1 MIEMETHMK
10 DFEFY
15 TPTKVIFGREKENQV
30 GEIIKSYGFQKV
42 LVHFGGQ
49 SAKKSG
55 LLDRVLK
62 SLDEAGI
69 AHAQL
74 GGVQANPTL
83 EMVRKG
89 IALCLEE
96 KVDFVLAVGGGSV
109 IDSSKD
115 IANGAASPEVD
126 VWDFS
131 MKKQTVAKSLPVGVI
146 LTLAAAGSEMSS
158 SCVITDE
165 KTGMKRGYNS
175 EYNRPLFAIENPELT
190 YTVDAYQTG
199 CGAVDIMMHT
209 MERYLTADE
218 GTYLTDGI
226 AEGVMRAAAQAGL
239 DCIRDPEN
247 YEARAN
253 MMWASSV
260 AHNDLTQCGRTFF
273 MQVHQ
278 LEHEI
283 SGMYPQVAHGAG
295 LAALWGSWA
304 RYVYKEKTERF
315 AQFANRVWNIP
326 YDFENPE
333 RTALAGIEAQ
343 ENYYRSIRMPVNLK
357 SLGVKEEDLEQLA
370 ENCSFGRTRMLPGI
384 RELDCGDMLEIYKM
398 AYEA

>member
-1 MIEMETHMK
+1 MK

-15 TPTKVIFGREKENQV
+15 TPTKVVFGKDKELEA
-30 GEIIKSYGFQKV
+30 GRLIRSYGAGKV
-42 LVHFGGQ
+42 LIHYGGQ

-55 LLDRVLK
+55 LLDRVKK
-62 SLDEAGI
+62 SLEEAGI
-69 AHAQL
+69 DYVEL

-89 IALCLEE
+89 ITLCLAE

-109 IDSSKD
+109 IDSAKD
-115 IANGAASPEVD
+115 IANGIADPKVD

-131 MKKQTVAKSLPVGVI
+131 LKKAAVTKSVPVGVI

-165 KTGMKRGYNS
+165 ETGRKRGYNS
-175 EYNRPLFAIENPELT
+175 EFNRPVFAIENPELT
-190 YTVDAYQTG
+190 YSVSKFQTG

-209 MERYLTADE
+209 MERYLTGDE
-218 GTYLTDGI
+218 GTYLTDSI
-226 AEGVMRAAAQAGL
+226 AEGVMRSVVQAGKES
-239 DCIRDPEN
+239 IENPEN

-260 AHNDLTQCGRTFF
+260 AHNDLTHCGRTFF

-278 LEHEI
+278 LEHEV
-283 SGMYPQVAHGAG
+283 SGMYPAVAHGAG
-295 LAALWGSWA
+295 LSALWCSWA
-304 RYVYKEKTERF
+304 RYVYPGKEERF
-315 AQFANRVWNIP
+315 AQFANRVWNIA

-333 RTALAGIEAQ
+333 KTVLAGIEAQ
-343 ENYYRSIRMPVNLK
+343 ENYYKSIDMPVNLK
-357 SLGVKEEDLEQLA
+357 TLGVKWEDLEQLA
-370 ENCSFGRTRMLPGI
+370 DNCSFHKTRTLPGI
-384 RELDCGDMLEIYKM
+384 RELDWKDMLEIYKM

>member
-1 MIEMETHMK
+1 MK
-10 DFEFY
+10 NFDFY
-15 TPTKVIFGREKENQV
+15 TPTRVLFGKGKENEA
-30 GEIIKSYGFQKV
+30 GELIRNSGAKKV
-42 LVHFGGQ
+42 LLHYGGH

-55 LLDRVLK
+55 LLDRVKK
-62 SLDEAGI
+62 SLDEAGVEYTE
-69 AHAQL
+69 L

-83 EMVRKG
+83 AMVRKG
-89 IALCLEE
+89 IQLCLDE
-96 KVDFVLAVGGGSV
+96 KVDFILAVGGGSV

-115 IANGAASPEVD
+115 IANGAANPDVD

-131 MKKQTVAKSLPVGVI
+131 LKKASPSASLPVGVV

-165 KTGMKRGYNS
+165 ETGMKRGYNS
-175 EYNRPLFAIENPELT
+175 PLNRPFFAIENPELT
-190 YTVDAYQTG
+190 YTVSEYQTA

-226 AEGVMRAAAQAGL
+226 AEGVMRAAARAGQ
-239 DCIRDPEN
+239 DCISDPCN

-253 MMWASSV
+253 MMWASSL

-278 LEHEI
+278 LEHEV
-283 SGMYPQVAHGAG
+283 SGMYPRVAHGAG
-295 LAALWGSWA
+295 LAAIWCSWA
-304 RYVYKEKTERF
+304 RYVYKGNVKRF
-315 AQFANRVWNIP
+315 AQFAERVWGIP

-333 RTALAGIEAQ
+333 RTALEGIARQ
-343 ENYYRSIRMPVNLK
+343 EQFYRSIHMPVNLK
-357 SLGVKEEDLEQLA
+357 SLDVKEEDLEPLA
-370 ENCSFGRTRMLPGI
+370 YNCSFHKTRTLPGI
-384 RELDCGDMLEIYKM
+384 RELDYEDMLAIYRM
-398 AYEA
+398 AYDA

>member
-1 MIEMETHMK
+1 MK

-15 TPTKVIFGREKENQV
+15 TPTKVIFGRGKENQV

-69 AHAQL
+69 PHTQL

-115 IANGAASPEVD
+115 IANGAASPEID

-175 EYNRPLFAIENPELT
+175 VSYTHLT
-190 YTVDAYQTG
+190 LPT
-199 CGAVDIMMHT
+199 
-209 MERYLTADE
+209 
-218 GTYLTDGI
+218 
-226 AEGVMRAAAQAGL
+226 
-239 DCIRDPEN
+239 
-247 YEARAN
+247 
-253 MMWASSV
+253 
-260 AHNDLTQCGRTFF
+260 
-273 MQVHQ
+273 
-278 LEHEI
+278 
-283 SGMYPQVAHGAG
+283 
-295 LAALWGSWA
+295 
-304 RYVYKEKTERF
+304 TER
-315 AQFANRVWNIP
+315 V
-326 YDFENPE
+326 
-333 RTALAGIEAQ
+333 
-343 ENYYRSIRMPVNLK
+343 
-357 SLGVKEEDLEQLA
+357 
-370 ENCSFGRTRMLPGI
+370 
-384 RELDCGDMLEIYKM
+384 
-398 AYEA
+398 

>member
-15 TPTKVIFGREKENQV
+15 TPTKVIFGRGKENQV

>member
-1 MIEMETHMK
+1 MK

-15 TPTKVIFGREKENQV
+15 TPTKVIFGRGKENQV

-398 AYEA
+398 AYEV

>member
-1 MIEMETHMK
+1 MK

>member
-1 MIEMETHMK
+1 MK

-15 TPTKVIFGREKENQV
+15 TPTKVIFGRGKENQV

>member
-1 MIEMETHMK
+1 M
-10 DFEFY
+10 
-15 TPTKVIFGREKENQV
+15 
-30 GEIIKSYGFQKV
+30 
-42 LVHFGGQ
+42 
-49 SAKKSG
+49 
-55 LLDRVLK
+55 LK

-278 LEHEI
+278 LEHEV

>member
-1 MIEMETHMK
+1 MK

-190 YTVDAYQTG
+190 YTVDAYQTR

>member
-1 MIEMETHMK
+1 MK

-15 TPTKVIFGREKENQV
+15 TPTKVIFGRGKENQV

-218 GTYLTDGI
+218 GTHLTDGI

>member
-1 MIEMETHMK
+1 MK

-15 TPTKVIFGREKENQV
+15 APTKVVFGKEKEKEA
-30 GEIIKSYGFQKV
+30 GMLIREAGGTKV
-42 LVHFGGQ
+42 LIHYGGQ

-55 LLDRVLK
+55 LLDRVK
-62 SLDEAGI
+62 ASLEEAGL
-69 AHAQL
+69 AYVEL
-74 GGVQANPTL
+74 GGVQANPAL

-96 KVDFVLAVGGGSV
+96 QVDFVLAVGGGSV

-115 IANGAASPEVD
+115 IANGAAAPDVD

-131 MKKQTVAKSLPVGVI
+131 MKKAVPEASLPVGVI

-165 KTGMKRGYNS
+165 ETGTKRGYNS
-175 EYNRPLFAIENPELT
+175 PFNRPVFAILNPELT
-190 YTVDAYQTG
+190 FTVSRFQTG

-218 GTYLTDGI
+218 GTYLTDEI
-226 AEGVMRAAAQAGL
+226 AEGIMRAVAKAGKV
-239 DCIRDPEN
+239 CIEEPQN

-253 MMWASSV
+253 MMWGSSL
-260 AHNDLTQCGRTFF
+260 AHNDLTHCGRTFF

-283 SGMYPQVAHGAG
+283 SGMYPEVAHGAG
-295 LAALWGSWA
+295 LSALWCSWA
-304 RYVYKEKTERF
+304 RYVYKGKVNRF
-315 AQFANRVWNIP
+315 AQFASRVWNIP
-326 YDFENPE
+326 YDFEQPE
-333 RTALAGIEAQ
+333 KTALAGIQAQ
-343 ENYYRSIRMPVNLK
+343 EDYYRSIGMPVNIRE
-357 SLGVKEEDLEQLA
+357 LGVKEEDLLPLA
-370 ENCSFGRTRMLPGI
+370 VNCSFQKTRVLPGI
-384 RELDCGDMLEIYKM
+384 RNLSWEDMLEIYRM

>member
-1 MIEMETHMK
+1 MK

-15 TPTKVIFGREKENQV
+15 TPTKVIFGRGKENQV

-69 AHAQL
+69 PHTQL

-115 IANGAASPEVD
+115 IANGAASPEID

-278 LEHEI
+278 LEHEV

-295 LAALWGSWA
+295 LAALWCSWA
-304 RYVYKEKTERF
+304 RYVYPGKTERF

-333 RTALAGIEAQ
+333 RTALAGIQAQ
-343 ENYYRSIRMPVNLK
+343 ENYYRSIQMPVNLK

-370 ENCSFGRTRMLPGI
+370 ENCSFGRTRTLPGI
-384 RELDCGDMLEIYKM
+384 RELGCEDMLEIYKM